1 MLKEG
6 ITTSKGFTQEINDN
20 LNEGSI
26 KPSMTS
32 AAFTEVM
39 NENLTTKISPS
50 TSSLFFTK
58 TVNAEI
64 IDAKEPEDKDWT
76 PDETEFTQNI
86 TTTAQT
92 DSISEE
98 ETLVAEFSDATVTSV
113 DVESVKTSGDTDY
126 LSNIEAYINEGAM
139 ILKAT
144 YTGPRSDAGT
154 SVYKVTVTPEGYVSK
169 DITLT
174 VVCDEA

>member
-6 ITTSKGFTQEINDN
+6 ITTSKGFTEEINAN
-20 LNEGSI
+20 LKEGSI

-39 NENLTTKISPS
+39 NKNLTTKVSPS

-64 IDAKEPEDKDWT
+64 IDAKEPEDKNWT
-76 PDETEFTQNI
+76 LDETEFTQNI

-92 DSISEE
+92 NSISKE
-98 ETLVAEFSDATVTSV
+98 ETLVTEFSDATATNV
-113 DVESVKTSGDTDY
+113 DVKSVKTSGDTDY

-169 DITLT
+169 DVTLT
-174 VVCDEA
+174 VICGEA